1 MQQELGPRVCPFV
14 RDSCLATSFA
24 CHEGMGGT
32 PPTGSA
38 CSSVPLLCGEQFT
51 TGLGG
56 CQGQCRP
63 LGPVASG
70 VCISRFPSPFSPTT
84 KLHPHM
90 EETVQAHPPLLGSPK
105 RKAVNHCHHTPLLGH
120 VPSFYFSLFCI
131 IIIGLISKENKSIF
145 TRERRHPQKAKI
157 MTVCSLQETLIKL
170 DLPSVQASA
179 SFQEELWCE
188 AERRGS
194 PFQATCGQQRD

>member
-1 MQQELGPRVCPFV
+1 MKGWEEPHQQAVHAALFHCCAVSSLQQGLVGVRENAGPWALWLLVSASQ
-14 RDSCLATSFA
+14 DS
-24 CHEGMGGT
+24 H
-32 PPTGSA
+32 PPSHLPQNSILTWKR
-38 CSSVPLLCGEQFT
+38 QF
-51 TGLGG
+51 
-56 CQGQCRP
+56 
-63 LGPVASG
+63 
-70 VCISRFPSPFSPTT
+70 
-84 KLHPHM
+84 KLIH
-90 EETVQAHPPLLGSPK
+90 PLLGSPK

-120 VPSFYFSLFCI
+120 VPRFYFSLFCI

>member
-1 MQQELGPRVCPFV
+1 MVPVPYIENNDGAHLPGPLWENLCKVSCPGPGVQQELGPRVCPFV
-14 RDSCLATSFA
+14 RDSCLATSFT

-56 CQGQCRP
+56 CQGECRP

-90 EETVQAHPPLLGSPK
+90 EETVQAHPPLAG
-105 RKAVNHCHHTPLLGH
+105 
-120 VPSFYFSLFCI
+120 VP
-131 IIIGLISKENKSIF
+131 
-145 TRERRHPQKAKI
+145 KAKG
-157 MTVCSLQETLIKL
+157 CESLSPYSPVRACPQFLFLSVLYHYNWTDQQGEQVHFYKGKETPTKSQNYDCLQL
-170 DLPSVQASA
+170 A
-179 SFQEELWCE
+179 
-188 AERRGS
+188 RN
-194 PFQATCGQQRD
+194 TY

>member
-1 MQQELGPRVCPFV
+1 MSGRMQAPGPCGFWCLHLKIPMPLLTYHKTPSSHG
-14 RDSCLATSFA
+14 RDISSSST
-24 CHEGMGGT
+24 
-32 PPTGSA
+32 PTGVPKGKGCESLSPYSPVRA
-38 CSSVPLLCGEQFT
+38 CPQF
-51 TGLGG
+51 LI
-56 CQGQCRP
+56 
-63 LGPVASG
+63 LS
-70 VCISRFPSPFSPTT
+70 
-84 KLHPHM
+84 
-90 EETVQAHPPLLGSPK
+90 
-105 RKAVNHCHHTPLLGH
+105 
-120 VPSFYFSLFCI
+120 FCI

-145 TRERRHPQKAKI
+145 TREGRHPQKAKI